1 MPVLL
6 AIIPHPDDETYSF
19 AGTIALAARA
29 GWDCLI
35 ASATAGEAG
44 KRHGGGPPGPFAV
57 RDARERELAH
67 SALVLGAKPPFF
79 LGLPD
84 GDLRH
89 CEGGPELV
97 QKLIRR
103 VQPDLVLS
111 LGADGA
117 YGHPDHVVLHGW
129 VRQAWESLPAPRPA
143 LLFAA
148 FPPGLFLAQYEKCI
162 DMMGVP
168 PRPARAEIGAAP
180 WHYEVDIRATAPVK
194 LAAVAAHRTQLPGGD
209 PETLFP
215 PGIVAALLET
225 ERFTDARGARDAQLA
240 AVLASLETA

>member
-1 MPVLL
+1 LL
-6 AIIPHPDDETYSF
+6 AIIPHPDDESYSF
-19 AGTIALAARA
+19 AGTIAFAARA
-29 GWDCLI
+29 GWECLI

-44 KRHGGGPPGPFAV
+44 KRHDGGAPGLFAL

-67 SALVLGAKPPFF
+67 SALLLGAKPPFF
-79 LGLPD
+79 LSLPD

-89 CEGGPELV
+89 REGGPALV

-129 VRQAWESLPAPRPA
+129 VQQAWESLPAPRPA

-148 FPPGLFLAQYEKCI
+148 FPPGLFLPQYEKCI
-162 DMMGVP
+162 HMMGLP
-168 PRPARAEIGAAP
+168 PRPAAAEIGAAT
-180 WHYEVDIRATAPVK
+180 WHYEVDIRAAAEVK
-194 LAAVAAHRTQLPGGD
+194 LASIAAHRTQLPGGD
-209 PETLFP
+209 PESLFP
-215 PGIVAALLET
+215 AGIVAALLAT

-240 AVLASLETA
+240 ATLASLARS